1 MGDFQYFLNEG
12 LRHILDIEGF
22 DHILFVITLCAA
34 YPTKH
39 WRQILLLVTAFTVG
53 HSITLALA
61 VLNVWSVN
69 TRIVEL
75 LIPITILFTAVY
87 NIFFSSNLTE
97 KKISYNY
104 GLAMAF
110 GLIHG
115 LGFSN
120 YLKMIMMGL
129 GDISIPLLSFN
140 IGLELGQAAIVTVFI
155 LLLLVIERLG
165 LSFNHRKITIS
176 ILSAIITLPLII
188 ERI

>member
-1 MGDFQYFLNEG
+1 MGDFQYFLSEG

-61 VLNVWSVN
+61 VLNVLSVN

-104 GLAMAF
+104 GLAMGF
-110 GLIHG
+110 GLIH
-115 LGFSN
+115 
-120 YLKMIMMGL
+120 
-129 GDISIPLLSFN
+129 
-140 IGLELGQAAIVTVFI
+140 EV
-155 LLLLVIERLG
+155 
-165 LSFNHRKITIS
+165 
-176 ILSAIITLPLII
+176 
-188 ERI
+188 